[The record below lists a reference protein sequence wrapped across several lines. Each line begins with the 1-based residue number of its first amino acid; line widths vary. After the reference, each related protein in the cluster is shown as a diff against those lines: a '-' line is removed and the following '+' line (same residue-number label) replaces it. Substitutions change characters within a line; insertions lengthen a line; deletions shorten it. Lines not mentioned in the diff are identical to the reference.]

1 MSQKWKVGILL
12 FNQVEVLDFAGP
24 FEVFSVTTGKQISE
38 KPFFVYT
45 VAETRGPVKARNG
58 LTVIPDYDFESA
70 PDFDIL
76 IIPGGYGAEEI
87 EIKNPVVIEW
97 IKKSSRKAC
106 LTASVCTGAFL
117 LAKAGLLNGKTA
129 TTHWMDINRLI
140 NEFPEI
146 KVVRG
151 RKFVDEESIIT
162 AGGISAGINMSL
174 YIVGKLLGRETAEAT
189 ARRMEF
195 DIDFG
200 GSK

>member
-1 MSQKWKVGILL
+1 MY
-12 FNQVEVLDFAGP
+12 
-24 FEVFSVTTGKQISE
+24 
-38 KPFFVYT
+38 FVH
-45 VAETRGPVKARNG
+45 
-58 LTVIPDYDFESA
+58 
-70 PDFDIL
+70 IL

-129 TTHWMDINRLI
+129 TTHWMDIDRLI